1 MSSLTACP
9 RPRQGDRACA
19 RSPVRRHGGIRP
31 AGPPPQPSRD
41 PVRVQLRVSDT
52 GVVMVGRRIV
62 ALGRVHAGKTIT
74 IDVSDT
80 ELLVSCDD

>member
-1 MSSLTACP
+1 M
-9 RPRQGDRACA
+9 
-19 RSPVRRHGGIRP
+19 
-31 AGPPPQPSRD
+31 
-41 PVRVQLRVSDT
+41 QLRVSDT

-74 IDVSDT
+74 IDVTDT